1 MTSAASRT
9 KQIYAWAFYDWANS
23 AFATVIMAGFFP
35 LFFRDY
41 WSVGE
46 QSQAITFH
54 LGLANSVASLLI
66 VVSAPVL
73 GAIADRGSA
82 HKRFLFVFASL
93 GVGMTAGMFWIA
105 QGQWELAVVVYGFA
119 TIGFMGGNIF
129 YDALIVSVATRSRY
143 DAVSALGF
151 GLGYLGGGLLFSL
164 CVLMSLYPDFF
175 GFEHTTQAVRF
186 SFLMVAIW
194 WAIFSVPIFVTVK
207 GPMAA
212 RRHRDG
218 IVRGGLHQL
227 RDTFRH
233 IRQLRMVGLFLLAY
247 WLYIDGVD
255 TIVRMAIDYGRALGF
270 GREELIVALLI
281 TQFVGFP
288 AAIIF
293 GRLGEWLGTKAG
305 IFMALGVYV
314 IATLWGS
321 MMAAPWEFYGLAVT
335 IGLVQG
341 GIQSLSRAYYARLI
355 PVDKTAEFFG
365 FYNMLGKF
373 AVVLGPI
380 MVGWVGILSGNP
392 RIGILSILVLFIL
405 GGITLSCVDTSQSR

>member
-1 MTSAASRT
+1 MTSEASCT

-73 GAIADRGSA
+73 GAIADRGNA
-82 HKRFLFVFASL
+82 HKRFLFIFASL
-93 GVGMTAGMFWIA
+93 GVGMTASMVWIA
-105 QGQWELAVVVYGFA
+105 QGQWEFAVVIYVLA

-175 GFEHTTQAVRF
+175 GFKQTTQAVRF

-207 GPMAA
+207 GPVLAC
-212 RRHRDG
+212 RHREG
-218 IVRGGLHQL
+218 VVLGGLHQL
-227 RDTFRH
+227 RETFRH

-293 GRLGEWLGTKAG
+293 GRLGRWLGTKAA
-305 IFMALGVYV
+305 IFIALGVYV
-314 IATLWGS
+314 IATIWGS

-373 AVVLGPI
+373 AAVLGPI

-405 GGITLSCVDTSQSR
+405 GGITLSCVDTS

>member
-1 MTSAASRT
+1 MASAAGNS

-41 WSVGE
+41 WSAGE
-46 QSQAITFH
+46 ESQAITFH

-66 VVSAPVL
+66 VISAPLL
-73 GAIADRGSA
+73 GAIADQGSA
-82 HKRFLFVFASL
+82 HKRFLFVFACL
-93 GVGMTAGMFWIA
+93 GVAMTAGMFWIA
-105 QGQWELAVVVYGFA
+105 QGQWELAVALYVFA

-129 YDALIVSVATRSRY
+129 YDALIVSVAPRSRY

-151 GLGYLGGGLLFSL
+151 GLGYLGGGLLFSV
-164 CVLMSLYPDFF
+164 CVLMSLYPAFF
-175 GFEHTTQAVRF
+175 GFEDATLAVRF
-186 SFLMVAIW
+186 SFLMVACW
-194 WAIFSVPIFVTVK
+194 WAIFSVPIFVTVQ
-207 GPMAA
+207 GPAA
-212 RRHRDG
+212 TTRPRVG
-218 IVRGGLHQL
+218 IVLGGLQQL
-227 RDTFRH
+227 GDTFRH

-270 GREELIVALLI
+270 GREDLIVALLI

-288 AAIIF
+288 AAIAF
-293 GRLGEWLGTKAG
+293 GRLGQWLGTKTG
-305 IFMALGVYV
+305 IFMALGVYI
-314 IATLWGS
+314 IATIWGS

-355 PVDKTAEFFG
+355 PADKTAEFFG

-373 AVVLGPI
+373 AAVLGPI

-392 RIGILSILVLFIL
+392 RFGLLSILVLFIL
-405 GGITLSCVDTSQSR
+405 GGIVLFFVDTSQTE